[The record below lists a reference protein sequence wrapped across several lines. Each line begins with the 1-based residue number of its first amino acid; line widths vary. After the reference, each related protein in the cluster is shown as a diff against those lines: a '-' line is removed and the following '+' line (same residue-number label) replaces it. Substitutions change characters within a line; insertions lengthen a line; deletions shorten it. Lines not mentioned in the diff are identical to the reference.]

1 MKGPPRCERC
11 GAFVSGFA
19 SISRN
24 DSGNATSA
32 ASDSEQKMNLNVTR
46 SPRWRLHET
55 ASPRRRRCSRQRA
68 HAPHATASFPHRPHV
83 GPAGVVPLR
92 RTWWEGR
99 TGSSGRSSRL
109 VPSIFSCEGTIVRR
123 PVQEPVAVLVL
134 DLSFDDQCLK
144 DIVGDVLDVVPHSK
158 LSKLGLVTFYGDEAH
173 AWRKSREDG
182 SNAACCV
189 VREGFCAVPSHQWLG
204 TRDVFAKTCAAA
216 LEAAPA
222 LRNAALVLQGVHG
235 CRTALECALDGLRE
249 TGGRV
254 FLVSRSAPKGL
265 DPTTSLLCNF
275 AHVSVDAFWLD
286 SEGRDQPR
294 FSRELGEL
302 CRATG
307 GLLHYSDC
315 VDLDQFRRDF
325 AQCHGRLLPVSR

>member
-1 MKGPPRCERC
+1 MRPRRLDVVDAAARER
-11 GAFVSGFA
+11 
-19 SISRN
+19 
-24 DSGNATSA
+24 
-32 ASDSEQKMNLNVTR
+32 TR
-46 SPRWRLHET
+46 LT
-55 ASPRRRRCSRQRA
+55 RRRRSHTGHTSDLPEWYRCAAPSGKRTDRFERPELASCSID
-68 HAPHATASFPHRPHV
+68 F
-83 GPAGVVPLR
+83 
-92 RTWWEGR
+92 
-99 TGSSGRSSRL
+99 L
-109 VPSIFSCEGTIVRR
+109 VRGDYCAR

-144 DIVGDVLDVVPHSK
+144 DIIGDVLDVVPHSK
-158 LSKLGLVTFYGDEAH
+158 LSKLALVTFYGDEAH
-173 AWRKSREDG
+173 AWRKSRDDG

-204 TRDVFAKTCAAA
+204 TRDVFAKTCEAA
-216 LEAAPA
+216 LEAAPS

-265 DPTTSLLCNF
+265 DPTTSLLCNSV
-275 AHVSVDAFWLD
+275 HVSVDAFWLD

-315 VDLDQFRRDF
+315 VDLDQLRPVWKSNFGRPTPSTRRHPCNR
-325 AQCHGRLLPVSR
+325 ASSMA

>member
-1 MKGPPRCERC
+1 
-11 GAFVSGFA
+11 
-19 SISRN
+19 
-24 DSGNATSA
+24 
-32 ASDSEQKMNLNVTR
+32 MNLNVTR

-55 ASPRRRRCSRQRA
+55 ASPRRRRCCRQRA
-68 HAPHATASFPHRPHV
+68 HAPPRD
-83 GPAGVVPLR
+83 GVVPTQATR
-92 RTWWEGR
+92 RTCRSGTAAPRLGKAR
-99 TGSSGRSSRL
+99 TASSGRSSLL
-109 VPSIFSCEGTIVRR
+109 VPWIFSCAGMCAR

-158 LSKLGLVTFYGDEAH
+158 LSKLGLVTFCGDEAH

-204 TRDVFAKTCAAA
+204 TRDVFAKTCEAA

-222 LRNAALVLQGVHG
+222 LRNAALALQGVHG
-235 CRTALECALDGLRE
+235 CRTALGCALDGLRE

-254 FLVSRSAPKGL
+254 FLGPEVFTKGPRSHDLATMQL
-265 DPTTSLLCNF
+265 RACRRRRLLAGF
-275 AHVSVDAFWLD
+275 
-286 SEGRDQPR
+286 GRRDQPR

-307 GLLHYSDC
+307 GLLPSTSTSADPCGNQMSPHAIA
-315 VDLDQFRRDF
+315 RPWRDT
-325 AQCHGRLLPVSR
+325 